1 MKESTLI
8 EMKNRVEILG
18 NAVSR
23 LLHEMEQLKTLSIG
37 NMELL
42 KLMPGYEEALSVMKE
57 KQEEN
62 SANGFESTDS

>member
-23 LLHEMEQLKTLSIG
+23 LLMEVDNLKTLAIG
-37 NMELL
+37 NMELV
-42 KLMPGYEEALSVMKE
+42 KLLPGYEEALNVMKE
-57 KQEEN
+57 KQQEN
-62 SANGFESTDS
+62 SADGLESTDS